1 MLMYIDG
8 TIIMMGAISLL
19 AYSTLLIPDVKI
31 IVRTVLNFISLT
43 VIKTAPLIMLLY
55 IFLGMLANYILACYQ
70 FQFHNFS
77 YALLR
82 SCIVYLN
89 GFMLNE

>member
-31 IVRTVLNFISLT
+31 IVRTVFNFISLT
-43 VIKTAPLIMLLY
+43 VIKTAPLIGLLY
-55 IFLGMLANYILACYQ
+55 VFLGLLANYILAYYQ
-70 FQFHNFS
+70 F
-77 YALLR
+77 
-82 SCIVYLN
+82 
-89 GFMLNE
+89 